1 MSDRGIVMVGG
12 GLAAQRCAETLRR
25 RGYDGAVQ
33 IVCAEP
39 DPPYDRPPLSKEL
52 LAGSVE
58 EDSVAYRPAQWY
70 EEQRVE
76 LLLGARAEALDPGA
90 GTVRLDSGRELGYDK
105 LLIATGSAAR
115 RLPFLEDYEN
125 VHALRTLGDSL
136 RLREELSAGARL
148 AIVGA
153 GFIGQEVAATAR
165 GFGVEVTM
173 IEALST
179 PLAPILGEEVGAW
192 FAELHRDEGV
202 KVITGAML
210 EGARGDERVEELVLA
225 DGRTV
230 ACDAVVVG
238 VGTGPATAWL
248 RGSGLGESG
257 VRTDT
262 SGRTPLPGVFAAGD
276 ASVPF
281 DPRFGAHA
289 RTEHWDAAAWQ
300 GAAAARAM
308 LGEYP
313 GTPPLPSFWSDQY
326 GLRIQY
332 VGHAHRCR
340 RGPRRGRPRRAR
352 LRSRVHTQRGPG
364 RRARR
369 WPSAVDTRS
378 EEGHRPW
385 AFPRPGVE
393 RGGRRM
399 TLIPV
404 VDANEC
410 SAHGDCVEIAP
421 QVFRLDDT
429 AVVIGTGPDDL
440 ILEAAEAC
448 PAVAIS
454 VIDEE
459 TGETVFP

>member
-25 RGYDGAVQ
+25 RGYDGALQ

-58 EDSVAYRPAQWY
+58 EDSVAYRSARWY
-70 EEQRVE
+70 DEQRVE

-90 GTVRLDSGRELGYDK
+90 RTVRLDSGEELGYDK

-115 RLPFLEDYEN
+115 RLPFLEGYEN
-125 VHALRTLGDSL
+125 IHALRTRGDSL

-165 GFGVEVTM
+165 GLGVEVTM

-202 KVITGAML
+202 KVITGTML
-210 EGARGDERVEELVLA
+210 EGARGSRRVEELVLA
-225 DGRTV
+225 DGRTI

-257 VRTDT
+257 VRTDS
-262 SGRTPLPGVFAAGD
+262 SGRTPLAGVYAAGD

-281 DPRFGAHA
+281 DPRLGAHA

-308 LGEYP
+308 LGDYP

-332 VGHAHRCR
+332 VGHADLADAVVVEGDPGERDFEAVFS
-340 RGPRRGRPRRAR
+340 RGGIPVAGLAVARPR
-352 LRSRVHTQRGPG
+352 S
-364 RRARR
+364 
-369 WPSAVDTRS
+369 
-378 EEGHRPW
+378 
-385 AFPRPGVE
+385 
-393 RGGRRM
+393 
-399 TLIPV
+399 IP
-404 VDANEC
+404 A
-410 SAHGDCVEIAP
+410 
-421 QVFRLDDT
+421 LKK
-429 AVVIGTGPDDL
+429 
-440 ILEAAEAC
+440 
-448 PAVAIS
+448 
-454 VIDEE
+454 VIDHGHFPAQAFKEE
-459 TGETVFP
+459 VVA